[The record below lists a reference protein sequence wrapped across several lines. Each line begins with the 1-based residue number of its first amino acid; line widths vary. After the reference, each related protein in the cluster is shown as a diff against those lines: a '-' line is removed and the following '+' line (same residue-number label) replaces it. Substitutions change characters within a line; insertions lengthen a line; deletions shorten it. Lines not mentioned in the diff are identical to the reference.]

1 MIEASGGLG
10 GGDGRDLATSLPV
23 NRRLAQKNVRTAMI
37 AAVISVLVF
46 GASFLAA
53 FVYLAAN

>member
-1 MIEASGGLG
+1 VIEASGGLG
-10 GGDGRDLATSLPV
+10 GGGGRDLATSLPV

-46 GASFLAA
+46 GASFHVAY
-53 FVYLAAN
+53 VYLAAN

>member
-1 MIEASGGLG
+1 MGGQ
-10 GGDGRDLATSLPV
+10 GRDLATSLSV
-23 NRRLAQKNVRTAMI
+23 NRRLAQKNVRTAML
-37 AAVISVLVF
+37 ATVISVLVF